1 MRIDSG
7 HKRRKK
13 ENVREKIGRKKETMI
28 IS

>member
-13 ENVREKIGRKKETMI
+13 ENEREKIGRKKETMI